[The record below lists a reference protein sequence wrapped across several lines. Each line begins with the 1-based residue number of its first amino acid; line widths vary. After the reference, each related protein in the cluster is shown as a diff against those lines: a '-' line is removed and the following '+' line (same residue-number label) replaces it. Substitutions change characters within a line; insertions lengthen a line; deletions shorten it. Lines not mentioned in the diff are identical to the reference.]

1 MDKATFERLAPTD
14 QQLANVTHMR
24 GAFGLLLGEVM
35 AHVPDGPDRTYVIR
49 QLRTCAMWC
58 NMSITHQPDGSAR
71 G

>member
-24 GAFGLLLGEVM
+24 GAFGLLLG
-35 AHVPDGPDRTYVIR
+35 DRTYVIR

-58 NMSITHQPDGSAR
+58 NMAITHQPDGSAR